1 VICPACGEAV
11 SQARE
16 RCPACGALLAPPA
29 EGSLAPLPSAVTPP
43 ARGGPARELAGM
55 KKRERTWQDEVKDR
69 VRSRRQTRSGA
80 AELPL
85 FTQEPAPSGAASE
98 PVPEEIPA
106 PEPEP
111 NETDAPPAPPRGRDF
126 EREDRREGDER
137 QPRVWEA
144 PLFSPAEG
152 DLEDLPLRPPER
164 AETEEA
170 RQPVAERPAFPPP
183 AARPSLDELP
193 VEEESPRGEDDWDL
207 PSTPKEP
214 RPVERPAL
222 PQERL
227 QAAAVDL
234 ALLAAVWTVVVYFA
248 SRAAHVSLGALR
260 PSWPWMLGYLAF
272 LGLVYAS
279 YFTGTTGQTLGKM
292 VTGLRVLQASSR
304 PPGYMRSFL
313 RAGVGALGILAV
325 GLGQLPMLF
334 DPARRG
340 LHDRLFGT
348 RVVKH

>member
-1 VICPACGEAV
+1 
-11 SQARE
+11 
-16 RCPACGALLAPPA
+16 
-29 EGSLAPLPSAVTPP
+29 
-43 ARGGPARELAGM
+43 M

-69 VRSRRQTRSGA
+69 VRSRRQNRSGG

-85 FTQEPAPSGAASE
+85 FAEEPASPAPSSPPEPARDESPTPEPAPRETEA
-98 PVPEEIPA
+98 PVVS
-106 PEPEP
+106 
-111 NETDAPPAPPRGRDF
+111 PRGRDF
-126 EREDRREGDER
+126 ERQDRFEGDER
-137 QPRVWEA
+137 TPRVAEA
-144 PLFSPAEG
+144 RLFAPTEG
-152 DLEDLPLRPPER
+152 DLQDLPLRPPEPS
-164 AETEEA
+164 AEAEPAEE
-170 RQPVAERPAFPPP
+170 PVPERPAPVAPRVE
-183 AARPSLDELP
+183 ARPALDDELTA
-193 VEEESPRGEDDWDL
+193 EEESPRAEDEWEL
-207 PSTPKEP
+207 PSQPKEP

-234 ALLAAVWTVVVYFA
+234 ALLATVWTVVVYFA

-260 PSWPWMLGYLAF
+260 PSWPWLLGYLAF

-304 PPGYMRSFL
+304 PPGYLRAFL
-313 RAGVGALGILAV
+313 RAGVGALGILVV

-334 DPARRG
+334 DPARRA

>member
-1 VICPACGEAV
+1 
-11 SQARE
+11 
-16 RCPACGALLAPPA
+16 
-29 EGSLAPLPSAVTPP
+29 
-43 ARGGPARELAGM
+43 M

-69 VRSRRQTRSGA
+69 VRSRRQNRSGG

-85 FTQEPAPSGAASE
+85 FTQETPAPPPSTSSE
-98 PVPEEIPA
+98 PAREETPVLD
-106 PEPEP
+106 PEPR
-111 NETDAPPAPPRGRDF
+111 ETDAAIAAPRSRDF
-126 EREDRREGDER
+126 EREDGVERDER
-137 QPRVWEA
+137 HPRVAEA
-144 PLFSPAEG
+144 PLLSPAEG
-152 DLEDLPLRPPER
+152 DLQDLPLRRPVP
-164 AETEEA
+164 AETDEAGEAAAEEL
-170 RQPVAERPAFPPP
+170 PP
-183 AARPSLDELP
+183 AAPRTEARASVEDELP
-193 VEEESPRGEDDWDL
+193 IEEDSLRPEDEWEL

-227 QAAAVDL
+227 QAAAVDM
-234 ALLAAVWTVVVYFA
+234 ALLASVSTLVVYFA

-260 PSWPWMLGYLAF
+260 PSWPWLLGYLAF

-292 VTGLRVLQASSR
+292 VTGLRVLQVSSR
-304 PPGYMRSFL
+304 PPGYLRAFL
-313 RAGVGALGILAV
+313 RAAVGALGILVV

-334 DPARRG
+334 DPARRA